1 MLNNIVGL
9 LNDGVTTPP
18 NSYESI
24 ATFTVGASPAN
35 ITFSSIP
42 ATYKHLQIRGI
53 MRSSV
58 AGGTDFLQIIANS
71 DSGSNYAYHS
81 LRGNGSAASA
91 GGAGSTVFYGS
102 IDFPAS
108 GATANTFGALT
119 LDLLDYADTNKFKT
133 FRILAGADT
142 NGAGMVSFISGLWR
156 NTNAVTSISINA
168 ASASFSQY
176 SQFALYGIKG

>member
-1 MLNNIVGL
+1 MLNVISGL
-9 LNDGVTTPP
+9 LGNGGGAT

-24 ATFTVGASPAN
+24 STITVGASPSN

-42 ATYKHLQIRGI
+42 STYKHLQIRAI

-58 AGGTDFLQIIANS
+58 AGATDFLQIIANG
-71 DSGSNYAYHS
+71 DTASNYSYHS

-102 IDFPAS
+102 IDFP
-108 GATANTFGALT
+108 GATATSGVFGAMT
-119 LDLLDYADTNKFKT
+119 IDLLDYADTNKYKT
-133 FRILAGADT
+133 FRILAGADV
-142 NGAGMVSFISGLWR
+142 NGSGMISFLSGSWR
-156 NTNAVTSISINA
+156 NTAAVNSITINA

-176 SQFALYGIKG
+176 SSFALYGIKG

>member
-1 MLNNIVGL
+1 MSPLILGIMASSQPGAN
-9 LNDGVTTPP
+9 

-24 ATFTVGASPAN
+24 ASFTVGSTPAN

-53 MRSSV
+53 MRSS
-58 AGGTDFLQIIANS
+58 AGGGTDFLQIIANG
-71 DSGSNYAYHS
+71 DTGTNYAYHS
-81 LRGNGSAASA
+81 VRGNGSAASA

-102 IDFPAS
+102 IDYPAS
-108 GATANTFGALT
+108 GAAANTFGALT
-119 LDLLDYADTNKFKT
+119 LDLLDYTNTNKFKT

-142 NGAGMVSFISGLWR
+142 NGSGMISFISGLWR

-176 SQFALYGIKG
+176 SSFALYGIKG